1 MEYITSV
8 NNPLIKKIKS
18 LKVKKYRELNGLF
31 FIEGKRFVEEALLS
45 GADIEHI
52 IVSREMEKDT
62 EISRLITMGRE
73 KAKEIIAVS
82 QNVLNEISDTTTPQ
96 GILAVVK
103 MKKYSLEDIVP
114 EENDN
119 LCDNIKENPCRHYV
133 ILDGIQ
139 DPGNMGT
146 IIRTADAAGFNGVI
160 VSKGCVDLYNPKVL
174 RSTMGSVFHI
184 PVYFSD
190 DLAETLDKLKSR
202 AVKIYASHLNATKN
216 YYEVDMT
223 RNAAIIIGSEANGI
237 SDISVEMADELI
249 KIPMPGKAESLN
261 ASVAAGLLMYETIRQ
276 RAK

>member
-1 MEYITSV
+1 M
-8 NNPLIKKIKS
+8 
-18 LKVKKYRELNGLF
+18 
-31 FIEGKRFVEEALLS
+31 LS